1 MTARAGRF
9 AYDEAPLDAT
19 RTMPT
24 AHPSLFIATPCLDGN
39 VNAHYTASLVRTVT
53 TLQGRGWGA
62 PQIDFEIG
70 NSLIADARNKLVARF
85 LASAATDLLFI
96 DADLSWSPDDVLR
109 LASYDVPFVAGV
121 YQRKSRSKIDFAVKF
136 APAIAMDARGL
147 MAVERVGTGFMRLR
161 RDCLEKM
168 VAAHAAL
175 RLVNPIAKD
184 DANFYALFDT
194 SIVDGQFI
202 GEDFTFCDRWRA
214 LGGQVL
220 IDPAVNMAHHGAAAY
235 DEPLLKYLQK
245 N

>member
-1 MTARAGRF
+1 
-9 AYDEAPLDAT
+9 
-19 RTMPT
+19 MPAST
-24 AHPSLFIATPCLDGN
+24 PSLFIATPCLDGS
-39 VNAHYTASLVRTVT
+39 VSAHYTASLVRTMT
-53 TLQGRGWGA
+53 TLQQKGWRS

-85 LASAATDLLFI
+85 LASAATDLVFI
-96 DADLSWSPDDVLR
+96 DSDLSWSPDDLVR

-121 YQRKSRSKIDFAVKF
+121 YQRKSRTKIDFAVKF
-136 APAIAMDARGL
+136 GATIGMDAQRL

-168 VAAHAAL
+168 VAAHASL
-175 RLVNPIAKD
+175 RLDNPLVPD

-194 SIVDGQFI
+194 AIVGGQFI

-214 LGGQVL
+214 IGGQVL
-220 IDPAVNMAHHGAAAY
+220 VDPTMNFGHHGAAAY